1 MIISSL
7 VSQSLRQT
15 SREALSVPPASPA
28 LMITSPTT
36 AFSPVLPFA
45 LVDSSS
51 NGSLKVNNERH
62 PDNADAGSDEVLV
75 DPAALLALLLPGVAL
90 PATNEVN
97 AACAA
102 GEAHSGESAAAMAD
116 GRLPNDDGD
125 LTASIAAD
133 DALKAHS
140 AAAMADG
147 RLPNDDG
154 DLTAS
159 VAASWGNTDNT
170 DSSRSAADDAL
181 KAHSVAAW
189 PDDHPQQ
196 DSDKPTT
203 GDEVSVSHSASVI
216 DSASVRPLPAADA
229 ALHAESF
236 LPQSQERAN
245 PLIANHSASVSFPR
259 PAASSDRFVSPQSIL
274 APAVAT
280 ATAVNSAVL
289 SSEKQNSPIGD
300 TDLHTFNRQPGEP
313 AMTLAFSA
321 PEKSVQAQSA
331 ITSMLHQSAIN
342 NPTQLAPTGAVINQA
357 AIHIS
362 EQKIQL
368 QPMLQ
373 SALNAD
379 GARTLQ
385 QTLGERLQMQIDG
398 QMQKATIRLDPPEL
412 GKLDI
417 SLHYTT
423 GKLQVQIHAAQP
435 EVWRALNQA
444 APELRATLSDNNQ
457 LQVNVQVSQQGGK
470 GRERY
475 HQQHEEE
482 NIFANDGRSV
492 TSPERDD
499 RSVIT
504 RV

>member
-15 SREALSVPPASPA
+15 SREALSAPPASPA
-28 LMITSPTT
+28 LMLTSPTT

-75 DPAALLALLLPGVAL
+75 DPAALLALLLPGEAL

-125 LTASIAAD
+125 LTAS
-133 DALKAHS
+133 
-140 AAAMADG
+140 
-147 RLPNDDG
+147 
-154 DLTAS
+154 
-159 VAASWGNTDNT
+159 VAASWGNT

-203 GDEVSVSHSASVI
+203 GDKVSVSHSASVI

-259 PAASSDRFVSPQSIL
+259 PAASSDRFVSPQSML

-499 RSVIT
+499 CSVIT